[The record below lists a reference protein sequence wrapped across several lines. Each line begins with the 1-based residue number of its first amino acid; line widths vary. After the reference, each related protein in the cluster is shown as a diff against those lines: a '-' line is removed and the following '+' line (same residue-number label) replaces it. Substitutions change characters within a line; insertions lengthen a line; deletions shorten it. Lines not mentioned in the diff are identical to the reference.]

1 MVVGHIRD
9 GEIVACRHGLRFR
22 VSRDGM
28 YVQPYL
34 FGAYEPALTRIL
46 LRLVGP
52 GDVVVDVGA
61 NFGWYTCLLARAVGP
76 AGEVHAFEPVP
87 RLAAMTQDAIDLNG
101 AAAAVRLV
109 RAGLGDRVGSL
120 TMYTFRNLPHG
131 HAAASDLG
139 RDDAVPVAC
148 DVTTLDDYARTA
160 GIDRISVMKVD
171 VEGHEPF
178 VFAGGHALLSSPE
191 APVIAFEVNPSC
203 LVPRGLAAW
212 DVEST
217 LRDLGYTEFW
227 TVGRRATR
235 RLGAGERLQA
245 GDFLAVKGRLRL
257 RSTGARRRP
266 DRFRRPSRR
275 RGSSAPND
283 DVESRS
289 DAGAPGGTAPPA
301 RLSPC
306 GRATARA
313 DRRA

>member
-1 MVVGHIRD
+1 MQVTRAVLRRWPRPDRGWRIASILLAGTPRGRPALSNELVVDHIRD

-34 FGAYEPALTRIL
+34 FGAYEPALTRLL

-76 AGEVHAFEPVP
+76 AGRVHAFEPVP
-87 RLAAMTQDAIDLNG
+87 QLAAMTQDAIYLNG
-101 AAAAVRLV
+101 VAATARLV
-109 RAGLGDRVGSL
+109 RAGLGDRVGSF
-120 TMYTFRNLPHG
+120 TMYTFRDLPHG

-139 RDDAVPVAC
+139 RDDAVPIAC

-178 VFAGGHALLSSPE
+178 VFSGGRDLLSDPD
-191 APVIAFEVNPSC
+191 APVVAFEINPSC
-203 LVPRGLAAW
+203 LRPRGLAAA
-212 DVEST
+212 DVETT

-227 TVGRRATR
+227 TVGGRTTR
-235 RLGAGERLQA
+235 PLGVGERLEA
-245 GDFLAVKGRLRL
+245 GDFLAVKGRLRW
-257 RSTGARRRP
+257 RP
-266 DRFRRPSRR
+266 
-275 RGSSAPND
+275 
-283 DVESRS
+283 
-289 DAGAPGGTAPPA
+289 
-301 RLSPC
+301 
-306 GRATARA
+306 
-313 DRRA
+313 